1 MAYTDV
7 EMPIHVKFVVVKSLH
22 VYRARFMR
30 VFESELD
37 YSGFVT
43 DLSSPLAHFQVIRDG
58 VRNET
63 GWGGEVSSTWTV

>member
-43 DLSSPLAHFQVIRDG
+43 VLPQ
-58 VRNET
+58 
-63 GWGGEVSSTWTV
+63 

>member
-1 MAYTDV
+1 MAYTGV
-7 EMPIHVKFVVVKSLH
+7 EMPIYYVNNVVVKSLH

-43 DLSSPLAHFQVIRDG
+43 VLPQ
-58 VRNET
+58 
-63 GWGGEVSSTWTV
+63 